1 MWARMNYV
9 HQEHE
14 EVHKVKRRASDLKN
28 MELYTN
34 VNHSIWNMSINLTQN
49 TYLEWY
55 IDEKSLVKNV

>member
-34 VNHSIWNMSINLTQN
+34 VNHSIWNMSINLTQY
-49 TYLEWY
+49 TYLEW
-55 IDEKSLVKNV
+55 